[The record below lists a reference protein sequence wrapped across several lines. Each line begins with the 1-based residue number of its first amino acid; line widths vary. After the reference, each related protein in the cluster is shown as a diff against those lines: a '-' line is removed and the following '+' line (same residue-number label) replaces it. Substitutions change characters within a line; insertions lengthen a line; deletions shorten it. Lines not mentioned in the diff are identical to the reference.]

1 MQLHIRPL
9 AKNEKFLNEKYFF
22 QKVAK
27 SVRFASEMSGL
38 RIGKLLKTDFRFIKN
53 IFRTRVARLAIR

>member
-9 AKNEKFLNEKYFF
+9 AKNEKFLNSKYFF

-38 RIGKLLKTDFRFIKN
+38 RIGNDKYRFSFCKI